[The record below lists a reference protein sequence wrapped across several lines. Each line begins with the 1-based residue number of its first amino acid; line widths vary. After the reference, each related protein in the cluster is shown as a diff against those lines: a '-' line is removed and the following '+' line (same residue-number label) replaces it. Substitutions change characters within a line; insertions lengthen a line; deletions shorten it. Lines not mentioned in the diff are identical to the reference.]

1 MREPAPA
8 RNRAILVALSPPSKA
23 TAQTCRLNIEVHEL
37 EIARGH
43 DGLLRGTP
51 EPVLILAAYLVDAT
65 AVCTL
70 GRALHRFAPRKPFP
84 SRVAPDQELSISS
97 EITHHVPIHVVVLA
111 LALEQD
117 SSRGVQAA
125 FGAVE
130 HHGALTLW
138 QSSSS
143 DPTPLTI
150 GEMTGEGHAWRYPAP
165 VHVLSANSDMTA
177 LCDGDK
183 WIAAVAWVTAPSSSP
198 SGSTFRLPF
207 QSTDRL
213 NDWTALVTVTSYAL
227 WPDPRST
234 GG

>member
-1 MREPAPA
+1 
-8 RNRAILVALSPPSKA
+8 V
-23 TAQTCRLNIEVHEL
+23 
-37 EIARGH
+37 
-43 DGLLRGTP
+43 
-51 EPVLILAAYLVDAT
+51 AAYLVDAD

-97 EITHHVPIHVVVLA
+97 EITHHVPIHIVVLA

-138 QSSSS
+138 QSSSP

-150 GEMTGEGHAWRYPAP
+150 GEMTGDRDAWRYPAP
-165 VHVLSANSDMTA
+165 VHVLSANSDMAA

-183 WIAAVAWVTAPSSSP
+183 WIAGVAWVTVPSSSP

-207 QSTDRL
+207 QSADRL
-213 NDWTALVTVTSYAL
+213 NDWTALVTVTTHEL
-227 WPDPRST
+227 WPDPGSI
-234 GG
+234 G